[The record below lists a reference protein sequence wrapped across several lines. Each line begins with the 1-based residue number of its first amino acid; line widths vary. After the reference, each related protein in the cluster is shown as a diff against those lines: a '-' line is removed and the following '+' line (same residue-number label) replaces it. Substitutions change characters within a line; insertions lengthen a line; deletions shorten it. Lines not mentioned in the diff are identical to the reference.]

1 MRRFGGRRGPGRLCL
16 VNASSTVLLI
26 HLLIVEIEVGLCGF
40 TNVIKRDMFLFL
52 IECVADMSAR
62 GVTGHSLLFAVKLFM

>member
-1 MRRFGGRRGPGRLCL
+1 M
-16 VNASSTVLLI
+16 LLI